1 MQYRSEIDGL
11 RALAVLPVI
20 LFHAGF
26 KFFAGG
32 FVGVD
37 VFFVISGY
45 LITSILIVEIE
56 REKFSLVNFYERRAR
71 RILPALVF
79 VIVLCIPIAWLTMTV
94 DSFKEFSHSIVAV
107 SLFASNIL
115 FWRES
120 GYFEAA
126 AEEKPLLH
134 TWSLA
139 VEEQYYLI
147 FPLLLMFAW
156 RQGFK
161 RERLFWLIA
170 FIAAL
175 SLLACE
181 WGSRNS
187 PSANFYLAPFRGW
200 ELLAGS
206 LAAFTVQKHGVR
218 SNNIAASIGLLMVLY
233 ATFFFDSFVPFPSFY
248 TLVPVFGVV
257 LIVLFADSKT
267 LVGRLLSL
275 RLFVGIGLISYSA
288 YLWHQPIFAFTRIL
302 SVEEPSHDLMLS
314 LSMLTMLLAY
324 GSWKYVETPFRFKD
338 KINRK
343 TIFTY
348 SCVSLIGFI
357 VIGSSSAIFSQ
368 KLNPG
373 NFNPLNSFQISEASR
388 SNTLLREESWGLVR
402 QYNENELWFDLDNNY
417 ENALI
422 IGNSH
427 SKDLYNVLLHSK
439 YNGSKFSFARYGSEI
454 SDINKNFSE
463 LSDVPNF
470 KHADTIIIASR
481 YDLEDV
487 ASLNQ
492 VIEKFIEA
500 GKEIIVVNNIHEF
513 PEYRTRS
520 WTLADFIA
528 YVVRDDKSYA
538 DDEVLVN
545 HINSAYFNAYSSNKT
560 TTRVDFTGT
569 VSEINESLAL
579 IVKGFP
585 NVTLLDRMDYICQS
599 ELKLCSGVNES
610 LEKLFYDYGHHT
622 LAGARYFGAEVSRI
636 NWLEP

>member
-1 MQYRSEIDGL
+1 LQYRSEIDGL

-79 VIVLCIPIAWLTMTV
+79 VIVLCLPVAWLTMTV

-170 FIAAL
+170 FIAVL

-181 WGSRNS
+181 WGARNS

-206 LAAFTVQKHGVR
+206 LAAFIVQKHGVR
-218 SNNIAASIGLLMVLY
+218 SNNVAASIGLLMVLY

-248 TLVPVFGVV
+248 TLVPVLGVV
-257 LIVLFADSKT
+257 LIVLFADTRT

-302 SVEEPSHDLMLS
+302 SVEEPSHGLMLS
-314 LSMLTMLLAY
+314 LSVLTMLLAY

-348 SCVSLIGFI
+348 SCVSLIVFI
-357 VIGSSSAIFSQ
+357 VVGSSSAIFSQ

-373 NFNPLNSFQISEASR
+373 NFNALNSFQIAEASR
-388 SNTLLREESWGLVR
+388 SNTLLREESWRLVR
-402 QYNENELWFDLDNNY
+402 QYDENKLWYDLDKNN

-439 YNGSKFSFARYGSEI
+439 YSKSRFSFARYGTQI
-454 SDINKNFSE
+454 SDVQKSFSE
-463 LSDVPNF
+463 FMRLPNF
-470 KHADTIIIASR
+470 EHADTVIIASR
-481 YDLEDV
+481 YDLNDI
-487 ASLNQ
+487 ASLEY
-492 VIEKFIEA
+492 VIENIIGA
-500 GKEIIVVNNIHEF
+500 GKDVILVNNIHEF

-520 WTLADFIA
+520 WTFAEFIA
-528 YVVRDDKSYA
+528 YDVRGDTSIKSNEA
-538 DDEVLVN
+538 LVYR
-545 HINSAYFNAYSSNKT
+545 INSEYFNAYSVGKT
-560 TTRVDFTGT
+560 AQRKDSIGT
-569 VSEINESLAL
+569 VKEINEAIDL
-579 IVKGFP
+579 IAKKFP
-585 NVTLLDRMDYICQS
+585 EVTLLDRMDYICQP

>member
-1 MQYRSEIDGL
+1 LKYRSEIDGL

-79 VIVLCIPIAWLTMTV
+79 VIVLCMPVAWLTMTV
-94 DSFKEFSHSIVAV
+94 DSFKEFSHSIIAV

-161 RERLFWLIA
+161 RERLFLLIA
-170 FIAAL
+170 FIAAM

-181 WGSRNS
+181 WGYRNS

-206 LAAFTVQKHGVR
+206 LAAFIVQKHGVR
-218 SNNIAASIGLLMVLY
+218 SNNVAASIGLIMVLY

-248 TLVPVFGVV
+248 TLVPVLGVV
-257 LIVLFADSKT
+257 LIVLFADTKT
-267 LVGRLLSL
+267 LVGRLLGL

-302 SVEEPSHDLMLS
+302 SVEEPSHGLMLS
-314 LSMLTMLLAY
+314 LSLLTMLLAY

-338 KINRK
+338 KISRK
-343 TIFTY
+343 SIFTY
-348 SCVSLIGFI
+348 SCLSLIGFI
-357 VIGSSSAIFSQ
+357 VIGASSATFST

-373 NFNPLNSFQISEASR
+373 RFNTLNSFQISEASR
-388 SNTLLREESWGLVR
+388 SNTVLREESWRLVR
-402 QYNENELWFDLDNNY
+402 QHNENELWFDLDKNH

-427 SKDLYNVLLHSK
+427 SKDLYNVLVHSK
-439 YNGSKFSFARYGSEI
+439 YNDSGFSFARYGTQI
-454 SDINKNFSE
+454 SSVQDNFTE
-463 LSDVPNF
+463 FRRLPNF
-470 KHADTIIIASR
+470 VRADTIIIASR
-481 YDLEDV
+481 YDLNDI
-487 ASLNQ
+487 ASLEF
-492 VIEKFIEA
+492 VIEKIIDS
-500 GKEIIVVNNIHEF
+500 GKGVILVNNIHEF

-520 WTLADFIA
+520 WTLAEFIA
-528 YVVRDDKSYA
+528 YDIRDDKS
-538 DDEVLVN
+538 
-545 HINSAYFNAYSSNKT
+545 INSNDALAYRINTEYFNAYSAGNMAERKDSI
-560 TTRVDFTGT
+560 GT
-569 VSEINESLAL
+569 VKEINEAIDL
-579 IVKGFP
+579 IAKKFP
-585 NVTLLDRMDYICQS
+585 EVTLLDRMDYVCKPA
-599 ELKLCSGVNES
+599 LKQCSGVNQS

-622 LAGARYFGAEVSRI
+622 LAGAKYFGEEVSRT
-636 NWLEP
+636 NWLRP